1 VARREIR
8 TKTLRALAA
17 KPVAEM
23 VATDMSTVAEALA
36 ETDLSEEAEAIDDKD
51 DDPSEPSPTEVSE
64 MMMDRHKPARLPKRF
79 RRKMAANEAA
89 NEAANDA
96 ANDADA
102 PEESDVFGRNM
113 LGPDSDWR
121 LQTDMSVDDAASR
134 SVLHYNSLPRT
145 GYVRLA
151 DLLPATPS
159 RGAFDVAEIKRSL
172 YFFS

>member
-1 VARREIR
+1 MARREIR

-17 KPVAEM
+17 KPVDEM